1 MQSTTFFGVAV
12 DCADAAAVA
21 GFWAEVLGRRIADHP
36 TREHA
41 VVLVDD
47 PAVQGPRLS
56 FHQVPEP
63 KTVKNRMHLDLI
75 ATNFEAETDRLVAL
89 GARKVRELETST
101 ARWITFGDIEGN
113 EFDLIAG

>member
-1 MQSTTFFGVAV
+1 MSNQFYGIAI

-21 GFWAEVLGRRIADHP
+21 TFWAEVLGREIDDDP

-41 VVLVDD
+41 VVLADD
-47 PAVQGPRLS
+47 ARVQGPRLT

-63 KTVKNRMHLDLI
+63 KTVKNRLHLDLTSTDFD
-75 ATNFEAETDRLVAL
+75 AEAERLVRL
-89 GARKVRELETST
+89 GARKVRDIEEHGY
-101 ARWITFGDIEGN
+101 RWTTFADVEGN